1 MLDSFEVN
9 KVLGAVLGTF
19 LAVQA
24 VHLMAGAVFA
34 PRVPE
39 KAGYE
44 IAVTET
50 PASGQEQPAKAPE
63 EPLEQLLAS
72 ASTERGQAA
81 AKPCEVCHTFEK
93 GGQNRVGPNLWSVV
107 DRDRASEAGFNYS
120 AAMKSKG
127 GKWTFEE
134 LDKFLANPRRDIP
147 GTAMTFAGIERGRQR
162 ADVVAYLR
170 TLSDNPV
177 PLPQVAQS
185 PGESKSDDKSD
196 AKGGAN
202 GDAKGDTKSDAKE
215 GANEDTKGGSKSD
228 AKGGVKGG
236 TNGGAK
242 GDAKSNGKGDTSGGA
257 KGDAK

>member
-9 KVLGAVLGTF
+9 KILGAVLGTF
-19 LAVQA
+19 LALHV
-24 VHLMAGAVFA
+24 VHLTAGAVFA

-39 KAGYE
+39 KQGYE
-44 IAVTET
+44 IAVPET
-50 PASGQEQPAKAPE
+50 PASGAGEPAKAPE

-81 AKPCEVCHTFEK
+81 SKPCEACHTFDK
-93 GGQNRVGPNLWSVV
+93 GGQNRVGPNLWGVV
-107 DRDRASEAGFNYS
+107 GREHASESGFNYS

-147 GTAMTFAGIERGRQR
+147 GTAMTFAGIERPRQR
-162 ADVVAYLR
+162 ADVIAYLR

-185 PGESKSDDKSD
+185 PAESKSDDKSD

-202 GDAKGDTKSDAKE
+202 GDAKSDT
-215 GANEDTKGGSKSD
+215 TSD
-228 AKGGVKGG
+228 AKGGANGDAKGGASG
-236 TNGGAK
+236 TNGGSK
-242 GDAKSNGKGDTSGGA
+242 GDAKSNGKRGANGDA
-257 KGDAK
+257 KGDAKGGAKGGAK

>member
-19 LAVQA
+19 LALHV
-24 VHLMAGAVFA
+24 VHLTAGAVFA

-39 KAGYE
+39 KPGYE

-81 AKPCEVCHTFEK
+81 SKPCEVCHTFEK
-93 GGQNRVGPNLWSVV
+93 GGANRVGPNLWSVV
-107 DRDRASEAGFNYS
+107 DRDRASEQGFNYS

-147 GTAMTFAGIERGRQR
+147 GTAMTFAGIERARQR

-196 AKGGAN
+196 ARGGAN
-202 GDAKGDTKSDAKE
+202 AE
-215 GANEDTKGGSKSD
+215 PKSD
-228 AKGGVKGG
+228 AKGGANEDAKGG
-236 TNGGAK
+236 ASGGSNGGSKGDSKGESK
-242 GDAKSNGKGDTSGGA
+242 GDAKSSGKGGAAGDTKGGA
-257 KGDAK
+257 K

>member
-19 LAVQA
+19 LALQA
-24 VHLMAGAVFA
+24 VHLTAGAVFA

-63 EPLEQLLAS
+63 EPLEQRLAS
-72 ASTERGQAA
+72 ASSERGQAA
-81 AKPCEVCHTFEK
+81 SKPCEVCHTFEK
-93 GGQNRVGPNLWSVV
+93 GGQNRVGPNLWGVV

-120 AAMKSKG
+120 TAMKSKG
-127 GKWTFEE
+127 GKWSFEE
-134 LDKFLANPRRDIP
+134 LDKFLTNPRRDIP
-147 GTAMTFAGIERGRQR
+147 GTAMTFAGIERDRQR

-185 PGESKSDDKSD
+185 PGESKSEDKSD

-202 GDAKGDTKSDAKE
+202 GDAKGGTNGDPKGGTNGNAKSDA
-215 GANEDTKGGSKSD
+215 
-228 AKGGVKGG
+228 KGG

-242 GDAKSNGKGDTSGGA
+242 AGA
-257 KGDAK
+257 KGSAKGNAK